1 MVNNMRDIHS
11 HIMYGIDDG
20 ASTKEESLSILK
32 KAYDEGITDIVLTPH
47 YINKSKYDCNNK
59 KKQKIL
65 NELKKELKKDNIGIN
80 LYLGNEVM
88 IDRDI
93 ITLIK
98 KDEVATI
105 NKSKYILVEFPMN
118 SEEKDSINIMFEL
131 IRKGYLPILAHPERY
146 SYVRKHPEKI
156 DKYIEMGVLL
166 QGNYLSLFGK
176 YGKEAKKFLKK
187 LLKQRKITI
196 LASDIHKERNKH
208 RIKRLKRKLM
218 WLIRDKD
225 YIEKILD
232 TNFIKIIKNKEL

>member
-93 ITLIK
+93 IKLIEK
-98 KDEVATI
+98 EEISTI

-196 LASDIHKERNKH
+196 LASDIHKERNKY

>member
-1 MVNNMRDIHS
+1 
-11 HIMYGIDDG
+11 
-20 ASTKEESLSILK
+20 
-32 KAYDEGITDIVLTPH
+32 
-47 YINKSKYDCNNK
+47 
-59 KKQKIL
+59 
-65 NELKKELKKDNIGIN
+65 
-80 LYLGNEVM
+80 M

-93 ITLIK
+93 IKLIK

-196 LASDIHKERNKH
+196 LASDIHKERNKY

>member
-32 KAYDEGITDIVLTPH
+32 KAYDDGITDIVLTPH
-47 YINKSKYDCNNK
+47 YINKSKYNCNNK

-65 NELKKELKKDNIGIN
+65 NELKKELKKDNIDIN

-93 ITLIK
+93 IKLIK

-196 LASDIHKERNKH
+196 LASDIHKERNKY

>member
-65 NELKKELKKDNIGIN
+65 NELKKELKKDNIDIN

-93 ITLIK
+93 IKLIK

-196 LASDIHKERNKH
+196 LASDIHKERNKY

>member
-32 KAYDEGITDIVLTPH
+32 KAYDDGITDIVLTPH
-47 YINKSKYDCNNK
+47 YINKSKYNCNNK

-65 NELKKELKKDNIGIN
+65 NELKKELKKDNIDIN

-93 ITLIK
+93 IKLIK

-196 LASDIHKERNKH
+196 LASDIHKGKNKY

>member
-32 KAYDEGITDIVLTPH
+32 KASDDGVTDIVLTPH
-47 YINKSKYDCNNK
+47 YINKSKYNCNNK
-59 KKQKIL
+59 NKQKIL
-65 NELKKELKKDNIGIN
+65 NELKKELKKDNIDIN

-93 ITLIK
+93 IKLIK

-196 LASDIHKERNKH
+196 LASDIHKERNKY